1 MFQHVVEDR
10 QGSVIDVKVIHVL
23 KITFHLHRKFLVDE
37 LNDLIFRELL
47 SITSM
52 WWKKCQIVIE
62 FTPSREELVDGCH
75 QIEMHCE

>member
-1 MFQHVVEDR
+1 
-10 QGSVIDVKVIHVL
+10 
-23 KITFHLHRKFLVDE
+23 LHRKFLVDE